1 MSGNLL
7 ARSLHD
13 LSAAAWFG
21 GSLMGAIGLNGAAA
35 AAKDPV
41 ERARLSSIGWGKW
54 APVQAAAFG
63 AHVIGGLGLI
73 LGNKGRLGTQD
84 GVASDTV
91 VKTAVTL
98 AGIGLTVYSG
108 MLGKKVYEHAS
119 EGAEGATEP
128 RHSASPEMESA
139 QKQLKILQW
148 SLPAVSALVIIL
160 GARQGEMQ
168 RPKNIFEGLRK
179 H

>member
-21 GSLMGAIGLNGAAA
+21 GSLMGAVGLNGAAA

-41 ERARLSSIGWGKW
+41 ERARLASVGWGKW

-63 AHVIGGLGLI
+63 AHVLGGVGLI
-73 LGNKGRLGTQD
+73 LGNKGRLVSQE
-84 GVASDTV
+84 GVASDTA
-91 VKTAVTL
+91 VKTAITL

-108 MLGKKVYEHAS
+108 MLGKKVYEHAA

-128 RHSASPEMESA
+128 RGGASREMESA

-148 SLPAVSALVIIL
+148 TLPAMSALVIIL

-168 RPKNIFEGLRK
+168 RPKNVLEGLRK
-179 H
+179 R